1 MRNHSDVEEIV
12 RLGCDVLLHVLYDVP
27 AHRERLKEAKQ
38 VSRGGGHGERG
49 SHTHRYIDIS
59 RSLPFSPSVSRL
71 APVLSCP
78 ALPCLALPGP
88 VVSCQLNTDGSAH
101 PTGTFE
107 AIADAW
113 CFTAIAGAPAT
124 NAAAAAGGGGG
135 GGANTM

>member
-38 VSRGGGHGERG
+38 VSRGGGQGEKGENRP
-49 SHTHRYIDIS
+49 
-59 RSLPFSPSVSRL
+59 RSDVFLWGLFDPLLL
-71 APVLSCP
+71 APVVHCVAPYPRP
-78 ALPCLALPGP
+78 ALPCPHLP
-88 VVSCQLNTDGSAH
+88 CQLNTDGSAH

-113 CFTAIAGAPAT
+113 CFTAIAGAPAA
-124 NAAAAAGGGGG
+124 NAAAAGGGGG
-135 GGANTM
+135 DNTM